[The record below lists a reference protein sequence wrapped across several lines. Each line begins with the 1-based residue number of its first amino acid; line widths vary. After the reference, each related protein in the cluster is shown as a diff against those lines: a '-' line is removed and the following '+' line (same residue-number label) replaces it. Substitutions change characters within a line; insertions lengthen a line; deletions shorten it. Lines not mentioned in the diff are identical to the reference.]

1 MYIPKAVRETYEKA
15 GEILTGYSE
24 KYLNEEYEE
33 LCLHALE
40 KLYQRR
46 PSPLKCGDAGIWA
59 AGIIYA
65 IGSNNLI
72 FDPNRPVHMTEK
84 ELAASLGVSVEDV
97 SARASRIRKLLR
109 IEPYRAEWCLPS
121 EMGNNEWLWIVS
133 LDGRP
138 YDARMLSV
146 EWQEICYRR
155 GLIPYVPAYREYGPY
170 RGYLS

>member
-1 MYIPKAVRETYEKA
+1 MYIPKAVKKTYEEV

-24 KYLNEEYEE
+24 KYLNKEYEE
-33 LCLHALE
+33 LCMHALE
-40 KLYQRR
+40 KLYQKR
-46 PSPLKCGDAGIWA
+46 PSPLKSGEANIWA

-65 IGSNNLI
+65 IGGNNLI
-72 FDPNRPVHMTEK
+72 FDPNRPIHMTAK
-84 ELAASLGVSVEDV
+84 ELAAPLGVAAKD
-97 SARASRIRKLLR
+97 ASTQASQIRKLLR

-155 GLIPYVPAYREYGPY
+155 GLIPYVPAYREYGSY

>member
-1 MYIPKAVRETYEKA
+1 MYISKAVRKTYEEVGK
-15 GEILTGYSE
+15 ILAGYSE
-24 KYLNEEYEE
+24 KYLNKEYEE
-33 LCLHALE
+33 LCLRALE
-40 KLYQRR
+40 QLYQKR
-46 PSPLKCGDAGIWA
+46 PSPLKSGEANIWA

-65 IGSNNLI
+65 IGGNNLI
-72 FDPNRPVHMTEK
+72 FDRKRPIHMTAK
-84 ELAASLGVSVEDV
+84 ELAASLGVATKD
-97 SARASRIRKLLR
+97 ASTQASQIRKLLR

-133 LDGRP
+133 IDGRP

-155 GLIPYVPAYREYGPY
+155 RLIPYVPAYREHGSY